1 MNWDEVE
8 KEAVASMDKKCISN
22 IKQKVKRDIEP
33 FGDNFGAVVSFKEY
47 SHKRDLLYIYSRA
60 SFVFKH
66 EQRRPGFYTKR
77 ILFFLTESE
86 NVAGVLSFL
95 EARQTWVHFSR
106 ICRTGCTA
114 DESSRGDPR
123 WLGAQRLLEFI
134 FARCMSSEH
143 TRFFVG

>member
-47 SHKRDLLYIYSRA
+47 SHKRDLLYIYKVNDRRGSLDNP

-66 EQRRPGFYTKR
+66 EQRRPGFYAKR
-77 ILFFLTESE
+77 ILFLTESE

-123 WLGAQRLLEFI
+123 WLGAQRLL
-134 FARCMSSEH
+134 
-143 TRFFVG
+143 

>member
-33 FGDNFGAVVSFKEY
+33 FGDKFGAVVSFKEY

-66 EQRRPGFYTKR
+66 EQRRPGFYAKR
-77 ILFFLTESE
+77 IIFF
-86 NVAGVLSFL
+86 
-95 EARQTWVHFSR
+95 
-106 ICRTGCTA
+106 
-114 DESSRGDPR
+114 
-123 WLGAQRLLEFI
+123 
-134 FARCMSSEH
+134 
-143 TRFFVG
+143 

>member
-1 MNWDEVE
+1 MQNE
-8 KEAVASMDKKCISN
+8 
-22 IKQKVKRDIEP
+22 
-33 FGDNFGAVVSFKEY
+33 F
-47 SHKRDLLYIYSRA
+47 
-60 SFVFKH
+60 
-66 EQRRPGFYTKR
+66 
-77 ILFFLTESE
+77 FFLTESE

-134 FARCMSSEH
+134 FARRMSSEH
-143 TRFFVG
+143 TRFFVASDGSGPSFADRRRRGRPSQINKVRSIGKEMFADDNEKAVY